1 MFFLCQKNIISLS
14 YRPYQMTN
22 YRIKVLN
29 NVVCVT
35 MMNEVDKDIWRIR
48 TNYFK
53 RFVYSK
59 QIFKPA
65 IFIVVAGKSV
75 RMYKGVRCI
84 GFDSV
89 SLHFRIVLTM
99 SYFFS

>member
-35 MMNEVDKDIWRIR
+35 MMNEVDKE
-48 TNYFK
+48 

-75 RMYKGVRCI
+75 RMYKGVKCI

-99 SYFFS
+99 LYFFS